1 MAVKVGDIVRY
12 RGRNVRVMKME
23 GNTRLAYFGRIQD
36 EVNDSDLVEPN
47 EAPKF
52 KVGDVVIICEIPK
65 EERKYYGAG
74 WMNGMNNMIGKT
86 YTVTE
91 VRDDIQVG
99 RRVRLNNFWF
109 QTYHLELAN
118 DYDMV

>member
-23 GNTRLAYFGRIQD
+23 GRTRLAYFGRIHD
-36 EVNDSDLVEPN
+36 EVNDSNLVESN

-52 KVGDVVIICEIPK
+52 EVGDVVTICEIPK

-74 WMNGMNNMIGKT
+74 WLNDMDNMIGTTHK
-86 YTVTE
+86 VTE
-91 VRDDIQVG
+91 VRDDIQAG

-118 DYDMV
+118 DYDIV